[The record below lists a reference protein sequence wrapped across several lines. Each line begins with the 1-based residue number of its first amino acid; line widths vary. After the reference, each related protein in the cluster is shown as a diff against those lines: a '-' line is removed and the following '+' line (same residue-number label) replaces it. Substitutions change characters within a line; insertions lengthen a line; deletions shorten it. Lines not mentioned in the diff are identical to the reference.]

1 MRKILIIILC
11 AAVGA
16 IIINYLLFA
25 LGFEF
30 DKGIVGGISGAI
42 IGGWASSYLNKKR

>member
-11 AAVGA
+11 AAVSA
-16 IIINYLLFA
+16 IIINYLLST

-30 DKGIVGGISGAI
+30 DKGIVGGISGAV
-42 IGGWASSYLNKKR
+42 IGGWVSSYLNKKP